1 VRNPAVGERDI
12 LVRPIRVLIVD
23 DDPLVRAGLVMM
35 LGGTDQV
42 EVAGEAS
49 DGSEVL
55 SAVDHHRPD
64 VVLLDLR
71 MPKVDG
77 LAAMALLRAQP
88 SPPRILVLTT
98 FDADDQVLRA
108 LRAGAA
114 GFLVKDTPPADIVRA
129 IELVAA
135 GESMLSPTVTR
146 RLIERLAGE
155 ADSDAQQ
162 RQAVQRLA
170 SLSERDREIA
180 RGIGAGRPNAAIA
193 AELHLS
199 VATIK
204 SHVSSMLAELG
215 FENRVQIALMVQD
228 AERGAAD

>member
-1 VRNPAVGERDI
+1 MS
-12 LVRPIRVLIVD
+12 RPVRVLIVD

-42 EVAGEAS
+42 EVAGEAC

-55 SAVDHHRPD
+55 GAVDRHRPD

-77 LAAMALLRAQP
+77 LEAMSLLRTQP

-98 FDADDQVLRA
+98 FDTDDQVLRA

-170 SLSERDREIA
+170 SLSERNREIA
-180 RGIGAGRPNAAIA
+180 RGIGAGKPNAAIA
-193 AELHLS
+193 EELHLS

-204 SHVSSMLAELG
+204 SHVSSMLSELG

-228 AERGAAD
+228 AERGAGEA

>member
-1 VRNPAVGERDI
+1 M
-12 LVRPIRVLIVD
+12 RPVRVLIVD

-88 SPPRILVLTT
+88 SAPRILVLTT
-98 FDADDQVLRA
+98 FDTDDQVLRA
-108 LRAGAA
+108 LRGGAA

-155 ADSDAQQ
+155 ADSDAEQ

-180 RGIGAGRPNAAIA
+180 RGIGAGKANAAIA
-193 AELHLS
+193 EELHLS

-228 AERGAAD
+228 AERGAGD